1 MGRTHLAPNL
11 FLTAHDSFTGKL
23 AVSRELLDCG
33 LVAAELADLIIHRR
47 LDMSGDRVVVAAQR
61 GDGGDDEIGA
71 YVVESVSRQPKSHT
85 VRTWAG
91 SLGETVFGLVAGR
104 LVDDGVVR
112 WEARRGPLRRGPDR
126 YPAVDLL
133 KASGP
138 KVRLQHMISH
148 PADFDLPGAVNASIV
163 GVLGVER
170 ILEVDVDKSVFGVIN
185 ANLPRPL
192 QALMSGLAT
201 SVAAV
206 SLTVRR

>member
-11 FLTAHDSFTGKL
+11 FLTAHDAFTGKL

-33 LVAAELADLIIHRR
+33 LVAAELADLIISRR
-47 LDMSGDRVVVAAQR
+47 LDMLGDRVVVTAQR
-61 GDGGDDEIGA
+61 AEGDDEIGA
-71 YVVESVSRQPKSHT
+71 YVVESVARQPKSHT
-85 VRTWAG
+85 VRTWVG

-112 WEARRGPLRRGPDR
+112 REARRGRLRRGPDR

-138 KVRLQHMISH
+138 KVRLQHMIKT
-148 PADFDLPGAVNASIV
+148 PTDLDLAGAVNASIV
-163 GVLGVER
+163 GALGVER
-170 ILEVDVDKSVFGVIN
+170 ILEVDVDKRVFGVIN
-185 ANLPRPL
+185 ANLPGPL
-192 QALMSGLAT
+192 QMLMGGLAT